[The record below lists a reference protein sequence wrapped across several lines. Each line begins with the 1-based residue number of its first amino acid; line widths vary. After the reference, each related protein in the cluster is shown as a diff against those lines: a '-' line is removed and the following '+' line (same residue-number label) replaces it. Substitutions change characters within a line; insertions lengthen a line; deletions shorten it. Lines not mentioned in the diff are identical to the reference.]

1 MSGAENTNL
10 ESVLR
15 SVSRR
20 AQVLTGAS
28 GVAIALAQ
36 NRSMI
41 CRASVGPN
49 APPLGCYLD
58 VTSGFSGQCVRSGRT
73 LRCDDSE
80 NDPRVDLAN
89 CRRLEIRSI
98 LATPILFKGDVVGII
113 EIFSSRPNAFDD
125 RHVVGLKALAGTV
138 FPTPPAI
145 KSLAA
150 PTLLVETEPA
160 LKVFIRNVNDMLRSR
175 AQAPVPLACSPA
187 QFWSDVFVSSEI
199 RWQSFAHSVMLH
211 IIIVA
216 AMGSL
221 LRIAS
226 SRAQVV
232 PPRFNRSDVVY
243 YSPAEYLRAA
253 RVQMRT
259 ATSNA
264 KGGEFA
270 KRLNVVPREQRNKAQ
285 SAIAAPDI
293 KLKGDVRVLRLI
305 AWSPVTP
312 SVPASALSRSRLM
325 TPSALVSAISPPP
338 EIKGRAG
345 VRVLK
350 GPPVAVVE
358 PPPVLRGSFVQ
369 IRSVGA
375 APSEVVRPAPQL
387 PVGALSSMYA
397 TLKSGLGGASN
408 AVIDPPPSLDGLESA
423 GGQNTGWA
431 PVAEIVP
438 PAPQVFGL
446 GNATRS
452 NPGRTGYSVV
462 PPPPSLSAVAKT
474 AGYTRDLPANDV
486 SSVQRPMPRQSDR
499 RGNRPLQSN
508 AEPGSGATRAS
519 SDDRSSGKAKEV
531 SVALLGPV
539 LPLPA
544 SSYFSSSE
552 IFLAEERLGNRQK
565 RLVKLVYDFLPY
577 QRRLSE
583 YGPNYPE
590 VDNLRVKRDVTC
602 DETLAQLTS
611 SDSASRPS
619 GAELAGV
626 QYSARSQET
635 MPCFRTTADD
645 YRRAR
650 IHARK

>member
-1 MSGAENTNL
+1 M
-10 ESVLR
+10 V
-15 SVSRR
+15 
-20 AQVLTGAS
+20 
-28 GVAIALAQ
+28 
-36 NRSMI
+36 
-41 CRASVGPN
+41 CRASLGAN

-138 FPTPPAI
+138 FPAPPAI
-145 KSLAA
+145 KATAA
-150 PTLLVETEPA
+150 PRLLIETEPA
-160 LKVFIRNVNDMLRSR
+160 LKIFFHNVNDMLPSR

-187 QFWSDVFVSSEI
+187 QFWSDVFVSSQI
-199 RWQSFAHSVMLH
+199 RWQSFAHSALLH

-243 YSPAEYLRAA
+243 YSPAEYLRAD
-253 RVQMRT
+253 RRMRR
-259 ATSNA
+259 ATISNA
-264 KGGEFA
+264 KRVESP
-270 KRLNVVPREQRNKAQ
+270 KTLNVVPREQRNKAQ
-285 SAIAAPDI
+285 STIAAPDI
-293 KLKGDVRVLRLI
+293 KLRGDVRVLRLI

-325 TPSALVSAISPPP
+325 TRSALVSPIAPPP
-338 EIKGRAG
+338 EVRGRAG
-345 VRVLK
+345 VRAVE
-350 GPPVAVVE
+350 GPAVTVVE
-358 PPPVLRGSFVQ
+358 PPPVLRGSFSH
-369 IRSVGA
+369 IRSVGI
-375 APSEVVRPAPQL
+375 APVEVVRPAPQI
-387 PVGALSSMYA
+387 PVGAGNSMYA
-397 TLKSGLGGASN
+397 TLKAGLGSASTS
-408 AVIDPPPSLDGLESA
+408 VIDPPPALEGVGSA
-423 GGQNTGWA
+423 GGQNTGWV

-438 PAPQVFGL
+438 PPPQVFGI
-446 GNATRS
+446 GNANRS
-452 NPGRTGYSVV
+452 NPGSTGSSVV
-462 PPPPSLSAVAKT
+462 PPPPSLSGVENA
-474 AGYTRDLPANDV
+474 AGYTRDLPASDV
-486 SSVQRPMPRQSDR
+486 SSVQRPMPTKSDR
-499 RGNRPLQSN
+499 EGNRSIQSN
-508 AEPGSGATRAS
+508 VQPSPAATRTP
-519 SDDRSSGKAKEV
+519 SDDRSSAKAKEV

-577 QRRLSE
+577 QRRLSD

-611 SDSASRPS
+611 SQGASSPS
-619 GAELAGV
+619 GAELTGV